1 MADTRKKLILNFSVI
16 EFFFFALFG
25 VSTYL
30 TVYLMEAGFDS
41 DQIGRLTSAG
51 TLLGT
56 LFLPF
61 WGHLSD
67 HIGSS
72 KKTYLFCMSATAILF
87 GMFPLLGSHFS
98 GNLLPFSIIVPLTM
112 LFRQPT
118 NALLDGWV
126 VSQTAPHHIP
136 YGLIRRWGSVGFSI
150 CTIFSSF
157 LLDSFFSVSSMFYFM
172 PILLVPLLVV
182 SLKVPAS
189 TAGKQ
194 MMESRKPAD
203 HFVLFRNRAFLAY
216 FIFSL
221 GLSIYLSITMIFLAY
236 ILEYAGCAPS
246 LLGLIVGW
254 RALMEIISMSVSSRC
269 IHRFSYPCILTVSG
283 ILFAIEHLS
292 YRFAD
297 GLFSLLVIISFSGLA
312 GGIFYSIGPCY
323 VLHIIPDELN
333 HTAQSYIAIGTAL
346 VGIAGTFFGGSII
359 AKAGITTLTTSC
371 GFVISALTIFFVIIS
386 KRKEAVG

>member
-72 KKTYLFCMSATAILF
+72 KKTFLFCMSVTAVLF

-98 GNLLPFSIIVPLTM
+98 GNPLPFLLIVPLTM
-112 LFRQPT
+112 LFRQPA

-136 YGLIRRWGSVGFSI
+136 YGLIRRWGSIGFSI

-157 LLDSFFSVSSMFYFM
+157 LLGSMFSVSSMFYFM
-172 PILLVPLLVV
+172 PVLLIPLLFSGFKAPSSAV
-182 SLKVPAS
+182 
-189 TAGKQ
+189 GKQ
-194 MMESRKPAD
+194 PLASRKPAGLSS
-203 HFVLFRNRAFLAY
+203 LFRNRAFLVY

-246 LLGLIVGW
+246 LLGLVVGW
-254 RALMEIISMSVSSRC
+254 RALMEIISMSISSRC
-269 IHRFSYPCILTVSG
+269 MQRFSYPHILAISG

-292 YRFAD
+292 YLFAN

-312 GGIFYSIGPCY
+312 GGIFYSIGPSY
-323 VLHIIPDELN
+323 VLHIVPDELN

-346 VGIAGTFFGGSII
+346 TGIAGTFFGGSII
-359 AKAGITTLTTSC
+359 AKAGITTLTTGC
-371 GFVISALTIFFVIIS
+371 GFILSALTIFFVINS
-386 KRKEAVG
+386 KRKRAVG